1 MRIGEPARK
10 HGIADAD
17 IEHAARYALRRVALD
32 EDLTMLLGPGR
43 DGRLLEVGVLDLH
56 GEDPAAIHAMPLRAK
71 FARFLD
77 PDPPSR
83 GR

>member
-17 IEHAARYALRRVALD
+17 IEHAARHAVRRIVLD
-32 EDLTMLLGPGR
+32 EDLTMLLGPAR

-56 GEDPAAIHAMPLRAK
+56 GDEPAAIHAMSLRAK
-71 FARFLD
+71 FARFL
-77 PDPPSR
+77 
-83 GR
+83 